1 MPPARDLSTP
11 ASDVSAD
18 KAGPTFESA
27 MERLEHI
34 VEQMENSKLPLEDLI
49 RCYEEGTRLIKVCS
63 ERLTAAEQ
71 RIEII
76 TRDAAGQTAV
86 SEYPPPTGALPAA
99 PPPKAARETRSTP
112 DAPPSSPGRPNKNH
126 NEVSLF

>member
-1 MPPARDLSTP
+1 
-11 ASDVSAD
+11 
-18 KAGPTFESA
+18 
-27 MERLEHI
+27 MERLENI
-34 VEQMENSKLPLEDLI
+34 VEQMENSRLPLEELI

-63 ERLTAAEQ
+63 ERLSAAEQ

-76 TRDAAGQTAV
+76 TRDAAGQTVV

-99 PPPKAARETRSTP
+99 PPPRAAKETRP
-112 DAPPSSPGRPNKNH
+112 VPEAPTSSGGRPTKNH